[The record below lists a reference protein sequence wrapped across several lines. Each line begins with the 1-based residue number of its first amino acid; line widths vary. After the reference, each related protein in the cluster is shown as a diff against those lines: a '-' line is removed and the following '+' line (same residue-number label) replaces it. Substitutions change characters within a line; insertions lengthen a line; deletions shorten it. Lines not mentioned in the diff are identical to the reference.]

1 MEQTE
6 KVKRCWMKERV
17 RARGARSVFS
27 QCGLEE
33 KGPQRRSELKFNLGM
48 GSWDGATSETGPTA
62 LLGPFLEGICHN
74 PSAGQFCSVENTTFL
89 HTTVSQTLHLK
100 HYDAELIQG

>member
-1 MEQTE
+1 
-6 KVKRCWMKERV
+6 
-17 RARGARSVFS
+17 
-27 QCGLEE
+27 
-33 KGPQRRSELKFNLGM
+33 M

-100 HYDAELIQG
+100 HNDAELKPGVNLSCLSDIPNQQANLDLQHGYQIEITGHESEDLLMI